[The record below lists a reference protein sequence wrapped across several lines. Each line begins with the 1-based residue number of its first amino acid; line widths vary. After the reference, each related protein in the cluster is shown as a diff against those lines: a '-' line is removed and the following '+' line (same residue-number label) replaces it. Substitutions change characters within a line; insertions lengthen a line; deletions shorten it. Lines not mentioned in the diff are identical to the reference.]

1 MNKIYNRKGYNF
13 KEDLKDGLVAI
24 FWIAVIVFGITSML
38 WCIDSIDQHE
48 ETATVIS
55 IQRLDNAIVRV
66 ETEDGNLWE
75 FETDLE
81 DNIDIGDE
89 LIVTF
94 KEFENADRYDDEIV
108 DYEVVE

>member
-1 MNKIYNRKGYNF
+1 MNKIFNHVKYNW
-13 KEDLKDGLVAI
+13 KEDLEGGFYVILIIGAI
-24 FWIAVIVFGITSML
+24 ALALSTL
-38 WCIDSIDQHE
+38 DRIDQHE

-75 FETDLE
+75 FETDLQ
-81 DNIDIGDE
+81 DNIDIGDKV
-89 LIVTF
+89 IVTF
-94 KEFENADRYDDEIV
+94 KEFENADRYDDTIV

>member
-13 KEDLKDGLVAI
+13 KEDLESGLIAI
-24 FWIAVIVFGITSML
+24 FWIAVIIFFVTSML
-38 WCIDSIDQHE
+38 WFIDRIDRHE

-81 DNIDIGDE
+81 DNIDIGDKV
-89 LIVTF
+89 IVTF
-94 KEFENADRYDDEIV
+94 KEYENADRYDDAIV

>member
-1 MNKIYNRKGYNF
+1 MNKIYNHVKYNW
-13 KEDLKDGLVAI
+13 KEDLEGAFYVILIIGAI
-24 FWIAVIVFGITSML
+24 ALALSTL
-38 WCIDSIDQHE
+38 DRIDQHE

-75 FETDLE
+75 FETDLQ
-81 DNIDIGDE
+81 DNIDVGDKVV
-89 LIVTF
+89 VTF
-94 KEFENADRYDDEIV
+94 KEYENADRYDDEIV

>member
-1 MNKIYNRKGYNF
+1 MNKIFNRKRYNF
-13 KEDLKDGLVAI
+13 KEDLESGLIAI
-24 FWIAVIVFGITSML
+24 FWIAVIVFGIYAML
-38 WCIDSIDQHE
+38 WCIDRVDRHE

-66 ETEDGNLWE
+66 ETEDSNLWE

-81 DNIDIGDE
+81 DNIDIGDKV
-89 LIVTF
+89 IVTF
-94 KEFENADRYDDEIV
+94 KEFENADRYDDAIV

>member
-24 FWIAVIVFGITSML
+24 FWIVVIVFGITSML
-38 WCIDSIDQHE
+38 WCIDRIDRHE
-48 ETATVIS
+48 ETATVVS

-66 ETEDGNLWE
+66 KTEDNNLWE
-75 FETDLE
+75 FEADLQ

-94 KEFENADRYDDEIV
+94 KEYENADRYDDEIV
-108 DYEVVE
+108 DYEVVK

>member
-1 MNKIYNRKGYNF
+1 MNKIYNRVKYNW
-13 KEDLKDGLVAI
+13 KEDLEGAFYVILIIGAI
-24 FWIAVIVFGITSML
+24 ALALSTL
-38 WCIDSIDQHE
+38 DRIDQHK

-75 FETDLE
+75 FETDLQ
-81 DNIDIGDE
+81 DNIDVGDKVV
-89 LIVTF
+89 VTF
-94 KEFENADRYDDEIV
+94 KEYENADRYDDEIV

>member
-1 MNKIYNRKGYNF
+1 MNKIYNHVKYNW
-13 KEDLKDGLVAI
+13 KEDLEGAFYVILIIGAI
-24 FWIAVIVFGITSML
+24 ALALST
-38 WCIDSIDQHE
+38 IDRIDQHE

-75 FETDLE
+75 FETDLQ

-89 LIVTF
+89 LVVTF
-94 KEFENADRYDDEIV
+94 KEFENADRYDDAII

>member
-1 MNKIYNRKGYNF
+1 MNKIYNHIKYNW
-13 KEDLKDGLVAI
+13 KEDLEGAI
-24 FWIAVIVFGITSML
+24 YVILIISAIVLALST
-38 WCIDSIDQHE
+38 IDHIDQHK

-75 FETDLE
+75 FETDLQ
-81 DNIDIGDE
+81 DNIEIGDKVR
-89 LIVTF
+89 VTF
-94 KEFENADRYDDEIV
+94 KEFENADRYDDAIV

>member
-1 MNKIYNRKGYNF
+1 MNKVYNHIRYNWR
-13 KEDLKDGLVAI
+13 EDLEGAFYVILIIGAI
-24 FWIAVIVFGITSML
+24 ALALSAL
-38 WCIDSIDQHE
+38 DRIDQHE

-75 FETDLE
+75 FETDLQ
-81 DNIDIGDE
+81 DNIDIGDKVV
-89 LIVTF
+89 VTF

>member
-1 MNKIYNRKGYNF
+1 MNKIFNHVKYNW
-13 KEDLKDGLVAI
+13 KEDLEGAI
-24 FWIAVIVFGITSML
+24 YVILIIGAIALALSTL
-38 WCIDSIDQHE
+38 DRIDRHE

-75 FETDLE
+75 FETDLQ

-89 LIVTF
+89 VVVTF

>member
-13 KEDLKDGLVAI
+13 KEDLKSGLVFI
-24 FWIAVIVFGITSML
+24 FWIAVIAFGIASML
-38 WCIDSIDQHE
+38 WWIDRIDQHE

-66 ETEDGNLWE
+66 ETEDNNLWE

-81 DNIDIGDE
+81 DNIDIGDKVV
-89 LIVTF
+89 VTF
-94 KEFENADRYDDEIV
+94 KEYENADRYDDAIV

>member
-1 MNKIYNRKGYNF
+1 MNKIYNHVKYNW
-13 KEDLKDGLVAI
+13 KEDLEGAFYVILIIGAI
-24 FWIAVIVFGITSML
+24 ALALSTL
-38 WCIDSIDQHE
+38 DRIDQHE
-48 ETATVIS
+48 ETATVVS

-66 ETEDGNLWE
+66 ETEDNNLWE
-75 FETDLE
+75 FETDLK

-89 LIVTF
+89 VVVTF

>member
-1 MNKIYNRKGYNF
+1 MNKIYNHVKYNW
-13 KEDLKDGLVAI
+13 KEDLEGAFYVILIIGAI
-24 FWIAVIVFGITSML
+24 ALALST
-38 WCIDSIDQHE
+38 IDRIDQHE

-75 FETDLE
+75 FETDLQ

-89 LIVTF
+89 LVVTF
-94 KEFENADRYDDEIV
+94 KEFENADRYDDAII
-108 DYEVVE
+108 DYEVVK

>member
-13 KEDLKDGLVAI
+13 KEDLKDGLVTI
-24 FWIAVIVFGITSML
+24 FWIAVIVLTIVSML
-38 WCIDSIDQHE
+38 WCIDRIDRHE

-66 ETEDGNLWE
+66 KTEDNNLWE
-75 FETDLE
+75 FETDLD
-81 DNIDIGDE
+81 DNIEIGDKV
-89 LIVTF
+89 IVTF
-94 KEFENADRYDDEIV
+94 KEYENADRYDDAIV

>member
-1 MNKIYNRKGYNF
+1 MNKVYNHIKYNWRD
-13 KEDLKDGLVAI
+13 DLEGAFYVILIIGAI
-24 FWIAVIVFGITSML
+24 ALALSTL
-38 WCIDSIDQHE
+38 DRIDQHE

-75 FETDLE
+75 FETDLQ
-81 DNIDIGDE
+81 DNIEIGDKVR
-89 LIVTF
+89 VTF
-94 KEFENADRYDDEIV
+94 KEFENADRYDDAIV

>member
-1 MNKIYNRKGYNF
+1 MNKIYNHIRYNW
-13 KEDLKDGLVAI
+13 KEDLKGAFYVILIIGAI
-24 FWIAVIVFGITSML
+24 VLALST
-38 WCIDSIDQHE
+38 IDRIDQHV

-81 DNIDIGDE
+81 DNIDIGDKVV
-89 LIVTF
+89 VTF
-94 KEFENADRYDDEIV
+94 KEFENADRYDDAIV

>member
-1 MNKIYNRKGYNF
+1 MNKIYNHVKYNW
-13 KEDLKDGLVAI
+13 KEDLEGAFYVILIIGAI
-24 FWIAVIVFGITSML
+24 ALALSTL
-38 WCIDSIDQHE
+38 DRIDQHE

-75 FETDLE
+75 FETDLD
-81 DNIDIGDE
+81 DNIDIGDKV
-89 LIVTF
+89 IVTF
-94 KEFENADRYDDEIV
+94 KEYENADRYDDEIV

>member
-1 MNKIYNRKGYNF
+1 MNKVYNHIRYNW
-13 KEDLKDGLVAI
+13 KEDLEGAFYVILIIGAI
-24 FWIAVIVFGITSML
+24 ALALSTL
-38 WCIDSIDQHE
+38 DRIDQHK

-66 ETEDGNLWE
+66 ETEDNNLWE

-81 DNIDIGDE
+81 DNIDVGDKVV
-89 LIVTF
+89 VTF

>member
-1 MNKIYNRKGYNF
+1 MNKVFNHVKYNW
-13 KEDLKDGLVAI
+13 KEDLEGAI
-24 FWIAVIVFGITSML
+24 YVILIIWAIALAFSTL
-38 WCIDSIDQHE
+38 DRIDQHK
-48 ETATVIS
+48 ETATVVS

-75 FETDLE
+75 FETDLD
-81 DNIDIGDE
+81 DNIEIGDK
-89 LIVTF
+89 VVATF

>member
-1 MNKIYNRKGYNF
+1 MNKIYNRKRYNF
-13 KEDLKDGLVAI
+13 KEDLKSGLVFI
-24 FWIAVIVFGITSML
+24 FWVSVIAFGLGAMA
-38 WCIDSIDQHE
+38 WGIDKIDQHE

-89 LIVTF
+89 LVVTF
-94 KEFENADRYDDEIV
+94 KEFENADRYDDAII

>member
-1 MNKIYNRKGYNF
+1 MNKIYNHVKYNW
-13 KEDLKDGLVAI
+13 KEDLEGAFYVILIIGAI
-24 FWIAVIVFGITSML
+24 ALALSTL
-38 WCIDSIDQHE
+38 DRIDQHE

-66 ETEDGNLWE
+66 ETKDNNLWE

-89 LIVTF
+89 LVVTF
-94 KEFENADRYDDEIV
+94 KEYENADRYDDEIV

>member
-1 MNKIYNRKGYNF
+1 MKTKNENEELQSRREFF
-13 KEDLKDGLVAI
+13 KSAAKKALPVIGAI
-24 FWIAVIVFGITSML
+24 ALALSTL
-38 WCIDSIDQHE
+38 DRIDQHE

-81 DNIDIGDE
+81 DNIDIGDKV
-89 LIVTF
+89 IVTF
-94 KEFENADRYDDEIV
+94 KEFENADRYDDAIV

>member
-1 MNKIYNRKGYNF
+1 MNKIFNHVKYNWR
-13 KEDLKDGLVAI
+13 EDLEGAI
-24 FWIAVIVFGITSML
+24 YVILIISAIVLALST
-38 WCIDSIDQHE
+38 IDRIDQHE

-81 DNIDIGDE
+81 DNIDIGDKV
-89 LIVTF
+89 IVTF
-94 KEFENADRYDDEIV
+94 KEFENADRYDDAIV

>member
-1 MNKIYNRKGYNF
+1 MNKIYNRKRYDF
-13 KEDLKDGLVAI
+13 KEDLKSGLVFI
-24 FWIAVIVFGITSML
+24 FWIAVIAFGIASML
-38 WCIDSIDQHE
+38 WCIDRVDRHE

-81 DNIDIGDE
+81 DNIDVGDKVV
-89 LIVTF
+89 VTF
-94 KEFENADRYDDEIV
+94 KEYENADRYDDEIV